1 MQSKSFKWKVTGW
14 SGILF
19 YAICGL
25 LLLLWPDMALQIAN
39 YALAAVL
46 CVIGLAMV
54 IGYIRGD
61 AMEGML
67 GYGMAKGLLLILLG
81 AVLLI
86 RSDILLKLLPFLWGV
101 AMVAG
106 GFTKMQ
112 MAFDLKRIGHARW
125 WLMLIGALISFLL
138 GAASILQPEFVAI
151 AFTQFAGIALLVE
164 AALDLTAVLVMKREL
179 KHLKVFSGTV

>member
-1 MQSKSFKWKVTGW
+1 MQTKSFKWKMTGW

-46 CVIGLAMV
+46 CVIGLVMV

-81 AVLLI
+81 SVLLF
-86 RSDILLKLLPFLWGV
+86 RVDILVKLLPFLWGV

-112 MAFDLKRIGHARW
+112 MAFDLKRIGHTRW
-125 WLMLIGALISFLL
+125 WMMLIGALISFLL
-138 GAASILQPEFVAI
+138 GVASIVRPEFIAI
-151 AFTQFAGIALLVE
+151 AFAQFAGIALLVE
-164 AALDLTAVLVMKREL
+164 AALDLAAMLIMKREL

>member
-1 MQSKSFKWKVTGW
+1 MKTKSFKWNVTGW
-14 SGILF
+14 SVILF

-25 LLLLWPDMALQIAN
+25 LLLLWPDMALLIAN

-46 CVIGLAMV
+46 CAIGLALV

-61 AMEGML
+61 AVEGML
-67 GYGMAKGLLLILLG
+67 GYGMAKGLLMILLG

-86 RSDILLKLLPFLWGV
+86 RSDILVKLLPFLWGV

-106 GFTKMQ
+106 GFTKTQ

-138 GAASILQPEFVAI
+138 GVASILQPEFIAI
-151 AFTQFAGIALLVE
+151 AVTLFAGIALLVE
-164 AALDLTAVLVMKREL
+164 AALDLAAMFIMKREL